1 MTAKPV
7 NVAIVG
13 GGLMGREMAAAIQR
27 WPALIDH
34 PVRPRLTAVCDI
46 NPAALDWFDEIDT
59 VTTKVTDYHDLLT
72 DDSIDVIYV
81 AVRHDLHERIY
92 VDVIESG
99 KDLLAEKPFGID
111 SAAAA
116 AILDATGRHPE
127 SFVRCS
133 SEMPFYAGAQWAIN
147 YVLSGALGT
156 ITEARNSFL
165 HSSDLDPSKP
175 IGWKRQNIYCGDAGV
190 MNDLGLHTWHVPLRL
205 GWNPELVYGVL
216 QNIVTERP
224 GPDGEP
230 VPCDTWDNAV
240 LHSWSRHEGVLF
252 PLTTETKRIDPGQKN
267 SWEFEALGLNGGVRF
282 STKNPKLVEVF
293 AVSHVPGI
301 GTEQI
306 WQQLDVGSQSVWPL
320 RPVRSSS
327 RGSLI
332 RSFRCGPYSSLSVRA
347 CSGIV
352 SALRRRPKRH
362 SPIRSTTRRCG
373 PTISMRRSPRPEP
386 ARHECSS
393 AGARRARE
401 GITKS
406 GRRSTLRASAG

>member
-1 MTAKPV
+1 MTAKTV

-13 GGLMGREMAAAIQR
+13 GGLMGREIAVAIQR

-59 VTTKVTDYHDLLT
+59 VTKKVTDYHDLLT

-81 AVRHDLHERIY
+81 AVRHDLHEGIY

-116 AILDATGRHPE
+116 AILDATERHPE

-133 SEMPFYAGAQWAIN
+133 SEMPFYPGAQWAIN
-147 YVLSGALGT
+147 YVLGGALGR

-165 HSSDLDPSKP
+165 HSSDLDQGKP
-175 IGWKRQNIYCGDAGV
+175 IGWKRQNIYCGNAGV

-205 GWNPELVYGVL
+205 GWKPELVYGVL

-224 GPDGEP
+224 GPDGQP

-306 WQQLDVGSQSVWPL
+306 WQQLDVGSQSVWPT
-320 RPVRSSS
+320 VT
-327 RGSLI
+327 GAI
-332 RSFRCGPYSSLSVRA
+332 FE
-347 CSGIV
+347 SGFSDSILQMWAV
-352 SALRRRPKRH
+352 FLA
-362 SPIRSTTRRCG
+362 
-373 PTISMRRSPRPEP
+373 E
-386 ARHECSS
+386 
-393 AGARRARE
+393 RE
-401 GITKS
+401 GMLGDRFGAATPAEAAFTHSIYDAAM
-406 GRRSTLRASAG
+406 RSHHQHAAIAPA